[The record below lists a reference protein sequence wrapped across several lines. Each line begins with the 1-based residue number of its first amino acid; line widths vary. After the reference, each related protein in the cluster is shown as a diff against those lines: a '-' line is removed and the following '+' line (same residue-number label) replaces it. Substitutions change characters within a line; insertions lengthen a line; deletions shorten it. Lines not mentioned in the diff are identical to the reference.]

1 MSRKNKDERLT
12 TADNCYLCGCAD
24 AHFETHHCLSGSYRK
39 LADKYGLTV
48 KLCPECHRFVHSG
61 NGATTKRRMAAE
73 AQQRAMD
80 KYGWSLDTWLSIFNK
95 SWI

>member
-1 MSRKNKDERLT
+1 MNH
-12 TADNCYLCGCAD
+12 CYLCGCSD
-24 AHFETHHCLSGSYRK
+24 EYLETHHCLSGSYRQ
-39 LADKYGLTV
+39 LADKYKDTLTV

-61 NGATTKRRMAAE
+61 AGAATKRRMAAT

-80 KYGWSLDTWLSIFNK
+80 KYGWSLETWLSIFNK